1 MRLGDHNLTSILST
15 SSAPIHGHNVLTEVA
30 ALPSPAALHLSEFL
44 VTGVLAL
51 IFLAVR
57 CRRTRSATDSLEETA
72 SSPAADGEEEN
83 IIRRLG
89 RLLRFSN
96 LMLITG

>member
-44 VTGVLAL
+44 VTGDLAL

-57 CRRTRSATDSLEETA
+57 CRRTRSATDSLEEAA

-83 IIRRLG
+83 NIRRLVDI
-89 RLLRFSN
+89 SN
-96 LMLITG
+96 LANYM